1 MTVGD
6 EDRRMGVNEM
16 ITLRE
21 IFIAEVK
28 TDTTFLVRRGE
39 LNQREKQKL
48 GEIVDRVEQKEKAAQ
63 DITAEADKE
72 VESVERQRRR
82 SPSVQVECK
91 STAPV
96 AGGIS
101 TANGDK

>member
-1 MTVGD
+1 MVGD
-6 EDRRMGVNEM
+6 ENRRMGVSEM

-21 IFIAEVK
+21 IFIADVK

-39 LNQREKQKL
+39 LNQTEKQKL
-48 GEIVDRVEQKEKAAQ
+48 GEIVDGVEQKEKAAQ

-72 VESVERQRRR
+72 VESVERQRRG
-82 SPSVQVECK
+82 SPSLQVKCK

-101 TANGDK
+101 TSNRDN